1 MKLLDKEVN
10 LGKSMIDNIEQINE
24 ENIENLLVKYKPLVI
39 KIARQ
44 YFLMGGDI
52 DDLVQEGMIGLFK
65 AIKSFDEQK
74 NASFKT
80 FATLCIKRQIQTAVK
95 KSNALKNNVFND
107 LFDDKIL
114 EMIDQPSTKEN
125 PEEQAISKQKYQY
138 INNEIKFK
146 LSEFEK
152 HVLRE
157 YLSGKSYEDISKML
171 NVTKKSIDNALS
183 RIRSKLLHL
192 LNDTNY

>member
-1 MKLLDKEVN
+1 MTKEIER
-10 LGKSMIDNIEQINE
+10 IDE
-24 ENIENLLVKYKPLVI
+24 ENIDILLAKYKPLVI

-44 YFLMGGDI
+44 YFLVGGDI

-65 AIKSFDEQK
+65 ATKSFDSQK

-95 KSNALKNNVFND
+95 KLNALKNNVFND
-107 LFDDKIL
+107 LFDDKLL
-114 EMIDQPSTKEN
+114 ESIDTPSAKEN
-125 PEEQAISKQKYQY
+125 PEEQAISKQKYQH
-138 INNEIKFK
+138 IKNEIQNK

-152 HVLRE
+152 QVLQK
-157 YLSGKSYEDISKML
+157 YLEGNSYDDISSDL
-171 NVTKKSIDNALS
+171 NVAKKSIDNALS